1 MPHKRLAMM
10 RCAHPGLGVQVRSAK
25 RRQGAS
31 AASREVRRLDLI
43 SVAAT
48 WTQTLSLLEWLMPT
62 KHYRP
67 WNPEQLMLFPPDM
80 RDALEEGHL
89 APMMDRVRHN
99 TRESPE
105 ILSADTG
112 YMSEAN
118 IAYCEDN
125 GIDAYLAVG
134 RKPKAEDDETTE
146 SEKEAWR
153 RMREKLGTVHGSE
166 VYARRKAIVE
176 PVFGHAKEARSFRR
190 FSLRGLDKVRAEWT
204 LVCLC
209 GNLLKLIRYSSVEQL
224 ATVS

>member
-1 MPHKRLAMM
+1 
-10 RCAHPGLGVQVRSAK
+10 
-25 RRQGAS
+25 
-31 AASREVRRLDLI
+31 
-43 SVAAT
+43 
-48 WTQTLSLLEWLMPT
+48 MPT
-62 KHYRP
+62 KQYQGY
-67 WNPEQLMLFPPDM
+67 NCQAVVDGVNQIIVAEAVTNQAPDQ
-80 RDALEEGHL
+80 EHL

-99 TRESPE
+99 HATRESPE
-105 ILSADTG
+105 ILRADTG

-134 RKPKAEDDETTE
+134 RKPKAEDDEPTE

>member
-1 MPHKRLAMM
+1 MGGRAEGNQ
-10 RCAHPGLGVQVRSAK
+10 A
-25 RRQGAS
+25 
-31 AASREVRRLDLI
+31 
-43 SVAAT
+43 
-48 WTQTLSLLEWLMPT
+48 
-62 KHYRP
+62 
-67 WNPEQLMLFPPDM
+67 PDQ
-80 RDALEEGHL
+80 EHL

-99 TRESPE
+99 TGESPE

-118 IAYCEDN
+118 VAYCEDN

-134 RKPKAEDDETTE
+134 RKPRAEGDEPTD

-153 RMREKLGTVHGSE
+153 KMREKLGTAHGSE

-176 PVFGHAKEARSFRR
+176 PVFGHAKEARSFRH

-209 GNLLKLIRYSSVEQL
+209 SNLLELVRYSCVPQL
-224 ATVS
+224 PDVA